1 MHLQPH
7 RTRNDVGGRVAGW
20 QGGRATGE
28 QGLGAMGE
36 SGNRGIGGG
45 EFTAVGG
52 ALRSPWFALDRPGSP
67 AKGGQES
74 GKGED
79 KRDARVY
86 LFAYIWF
93 AFVLVG

>member
-1 MHLQPH
+1 MVE
-7 RTRNDVGGRVAGW
+7 RRGTRGW
-20 QGGRATGE
+20 
-28 QGLGAMGE
+28 GAIGE
-36 SGNRGIGGG
+36 SGNRGRRVHRGRGCV
-45 EFTAVGG
+45 A
-52 ALRSPWFALDRPGSP
+52 FALVRPGSP

-93 AFVLVG
+93 AYVLVG